1 MSQVFAAMNH
11 RLSEEYSKIELPS
24 QEAKERY
31 ITQYHNM
38 ESCCLN
44 INNRM
49 LRDTRYLH
57 QQFSGLKHVNAP
69 TGMLETVVSEKQIP
83 LQPGEQLARVRSR
96 SPGPMS
102 PTPETP
108 LAQVPNPPS
117 TAGSTNERLRGI
129 FKRSSTFLSGESKP
143 AAARPLPSP
152 VAERP
157 SLSIFPEKVMAQE
170 PESRVNT
177 PPPIPEKLNLSNG
190 LTSSTAS
197 PTLSAPR
204 SPFERPRSP
213 RVLEKALP
221 IPVPTLDSNGNIS
234 DGPELSS
241 SSPSYHKESVEPSQ
255 EADTS
260 LNSNGPGNS

>member
-31 ITQYHNM
+31 IAQYRNIN
-38 ESCCLN
+38 SCYLN

-57 QQFSGLKHVNAP
+57 KQFSGLKHVNAP

-108 LAQVPNPPS
+108 LAQVHNPQAPS
-117 TAGSTNERLRGI
+117 MSWSWGRE
-129 FKRSSTFLSGESKP
+129 
-143 AAARPLPSP
+143 
-152 VAERP
+152 
-157 SLSIFPEKVMAQE
+157 
-170 PESRVNT
+170 
-177 PPPIPEKLNLSNG
+177 
-190 LTSSTAS
+190 
-197 PTLSAPR
+197 
-204 SPFERPRSP
+204 
-213 RVLEKALP
+213 
-221 IPVPTLDSNGNIS
+221 
-234 DGPELSS
+234 
-241 SSPSYHKESVEPSQ
+241 Y
-255 EADTS
+255 
-260 LNSNGPGNS
+260 